1 MNLAT
6 PLIHLAALVSAGV
19 ADGFDFVHGC
29 LRGLELLPL
38 ADDGTRFRQTLA
50 QLAGTRIGRLLTLT
64 PQETGGDGTGGGC
77 GGTQERE
84 TGPHR
89 LDATL
94 RDSSCPVLRRAF
106 PPARRTVPLD
116 RRKEEDGNV
125 TDYEILLLLDAELPE
140 ERHEEIVARARDLIE
155 RGGGRFDAHD
165 VWGRRKLAFEIDRKA
180 EGAYH
185 LLTFGAEAATLDEVS
200 RVLKITDGVL
210 RHIAVRRPRGSGA
223 RAAAPAQAPAPAEVP
238 EEAVSAT
245 RPDE

>member
-1 MNLAT
+1 VNLTT
-6 PLIHLAALVSAGV
+6 PLIHLAARLLDV
-19 ADGFDFVHGC
+19 ADGFDLVHRR
-29 LRGLELLPL
+29 LRSLELLTL
-38 ADDGTRFRQTLA
+38 ADDGTRFRETLA
-50 QLAGTRIGRLLTLT
+50 QLAGAPIGRLRPLT

-77 GGTQERE
+77 RGAQERE

-106 PPARRTVPLD
+106 PPARRTAPLD

-140 ERHEEIVARARDLIE
+140 ERQEEIVARARDLIE
-155 RGGGRFDAHD
+155 RGGGRFDGHD
-165 VWGRRKLAFEIDRKA
+165 AWGRRKLAYEIDRKA
-180 EGAYH
+180 EGTYH
-185 LLTFGAEAATLDEVS
+185 LLTFAAEAATLDEVS

-223 RAAAPAQAPAPAEVP
+223 RAAPPTQAPTPAEMP